1 MEKKKIKIGF
11 CGFWSSFNPENNL
24 FTNILKRYF
33 DVEISQNPDYIF
45 CSNRGLP
52 FEYMK
57 YDCIRIMFMGE
68 NISPDFTLFDYVI
81 GFDFLDFSDRYFRL
95 PFAFYNDT
103 GNPFEFKTRSLNEA
117 KDILKNKEIFC
128 NFIYGHESSHGMRE
142 ELFKKISEYKPVV
155 SAGSFLNN
163 TSTKGCSWMEKKRIL
178 LHSKFT
184 IASDSVVYPGFV
196 TEKIVDPFVAGSV
209 PIYFGNPKIDVDFNK
224 NAFIWCKDISD
235 IDRTVEEI
243 KRIDNDDEAYIRML
257 SFNPLNDNNYISNMY
272 RELENFLINI
282 FSQDL
287 KKAERRIKYFAAQR
301 YEKEQKEILNFIIF
315 KNRFK
320 IKDRIYKIK
329 KERK

>member
-1 MEKKKIKIGF
+1 
-11 CGFWSSFNPENNL
+11 
-24 FTNILKRYF
+24 
-33 DVEISQNPDYIF
+33 
-45 CSNRGLP
+45 
-52 FEYMK
+52 
-57 YDCIRIMFMGE
+57 
-68 NISPDFTLFDYVI
+68 
-81 GFDFLDFSDRYFRL
+81 
-95 PFAFYNDT
+95 
-103 GNPFEFKTRSLNEA
+103 
-117 KDILKNKEIFC
+117 
-128 NFIYGHESSHGMRE
+128 MRE

-224 NAFIWCKDISD
+224 NSFIWCKDISD

-257 SFNPLNDNNYISNMY
+257 SFNPLNDDNYISNMY

-287 KKAERRIKYFAAQR
+287 KKRNEELNILPLNGMKKNKRRF
-301 YEKEQKEILNFIIF
+301 
-315 KNRFK
+315 
-320 IKDRIYKIK
+320 
-329 KERK
+329 